1 MKIRK
6 KVLSVLCAAML
17 LGTITSVTVPQVQAS
32 DEQTKKV
39 DGSYLTM
46 QESASGTSQNED
58 AKGQYIMLGE
68 CSITKAGRN
77 RIYVYSGTTARTT
90 VNLVSTIVYVD
101 QYNEKDDAW
110 DQIIGWSKDVENDYF
125 VSTSKYI
132 TVEPGYY
139 YRVRADHFAG
149 IQNHIDM
156 KQKQQSELLS
166 DCCF

>member
-1 MKIRK
+1 MRIRK
-6 KVLSVLCAAML
+6 KMLSVFCAAML

-32 DEQTKKV
+32 E
-39 DGSYLTM
+39 
-46 QESASGTSQNED
+46 
-58 AKGQYIMLGE
+58 YIMLGE

-90 VNLVSTIVYVD
+90 VNLVSTIIYVD
-101 QYNEKDDAW
+101 RYNAEKDAW
-110 DQIIGWSKDVENDYF
+110 GQIAGWSKDAENDYF

-149 IQNHIDM
+149 MQYPYESTYSFTDGIMI
-156 KQKQQSELLS
+156 K
-166 DCCF
+166 

>member
-1 MKIRK
+1 MKIGK
-6 KVLSVLCAAML
+6 KLVSVLCMTVL
-17 LGTITSVTVPQVQAS
+17 LGSVVAVSASEVQAS
-32 DEQTKKV
+32 EEQTKKV

-46 QESASGTSQNED
+46 QESASGTSQNEN
-58 AKGQYIMLGE
+58 AKGQYILLGE

-101 QYNEKDDAW
+101 QYMEDKDAW
-110 DQIIGWSKDVENDYF
+110 GQIAGWSADAENDYF
-125 VSTSKYI
+125 VSTAKYI

-149 IQNHIDM
+149 MEYPYESTYSFTDGIMI
-156 KQKQQSELLS
+156 K
-166 DCCF
+166 

>member
-68 CSITKAGRN
+68 CSITK
-77 RIYVYSGTTARTT
+77 T

-149 IQNHIDM
+149 MEYPYEEDYSFTDGIMI
-156 KQKQQSELLS
+156 K
-166 DCCF
+166 

>member
-1 MKIRK
+1 M
-6 KVLSVLCAAML
+6 
-17 LGTITSVTVPQVQAS
+17 
-32 DEQTKKV
+32 

-46 QESASGTSQNED
+46 QESASGTSQNEN

-77 RIYVYSGTTARTT
+77 RIYVYSGTTANRT
-90 VNLVSTIVYVD
+90 VNLVSTIIYVD

-110 DQIIGWSKDVENDYF
+110 DQIDGWSKDAENDYF

-132 TVEPGYY
+132 SVDPGYY

-149 IQNHIDM
+149 MEYPYDSTYSFTDGIMI
-156 KQKQQSELLS
+156 K
-166 DCCF
+166 

>member
-1 MKIRK
+1 MKIGK
-6 KVLSVLCAAML
+6 KLVSVLCMTVL
-17 LGTITSVTVPQVQAS
+17 LGSVMAVSATEVQAS
-32 DEQTKKV
+32 EEQTKKV

-46 QESASGTSQNED
+46 QESASGTSQNEN
-58 AKGQYIMLGE
+58 AKGQYILLGE

-101 QYNEKDDAW
+101 QYMEDKDAW
-110 DQIIGWSKDVENDYF
+110 GQIDAWREDAENDYF
-125 VSTSKYI
+125 VSTAKYI

-149 IQNHIDM
+149 MEYPYEETYSFTDGIMI
-156 KQKQQSELLS
+156 K
-166 DCCF
+166 

>member
-6 KVLSVLCAAML
+6 KMLSVFCAAML

-46 QESASGTSQNED
+46 QESASGTTQSED
-58 AKGQYIMLGE
+58 AKGQYIMAGE
-68 CSITKAGRN
+68 GSITKAGRN
-77 RIYVYSGTTARTT
+77 RIYVYAGTTANRT

-101 QYNEKDDAW
+101 RYNEEKDAW
-110 DQIIGWSKDVENDYF
+110 GQIAGWSKDVENDYY

-149 IQNHIDM
+149 MQYPYESSFSFTDGIMI
-156 KQKQQSELLS
+156 K
-166 DCCF
+166 

>member
-1 MKIRK
+1 MRIRK
-6 KVLSVLCAAML
+6 KMLSVFCAAML

-32 DEQTKKV
+32 EEQTKKV

-90 VNLVSTIVYVD
+90 VNLVSTIIYVD
-101 QYNEKDDAW
+101 RYNAEKDAW
-110 DQIIGWSKDVENDYF
+110 GQIAGWSKDAENDYF
-125 VSTSKYI
+125 VSTSKYT

-149 IQNHIDM
+149 MQYPYESTYSFTDGIMI
-156 KQKQQSELLS
+156 K
-166 DCCF
+166 

>member
-6 KVLSVLCAAML
+6 KMLSVFCAAML

-32 DEQTKKV
+32 EEQTKKV

-77 RIYVYSGTTARTT
+77 RIYVYSGTTARKT
-90 VNLVSTIVYVD
+90 VNFVSTIIYVD

-110 DQIIGWSKDVENDYF
+110 DQIDAWSKDAENDYF

-132 TVEPGYY
+132 SVDPGYY
-139 YRVRADHFAG
+139 YRVRAEHFAG
-149 IQNHIDM
+149 MQYPYESTYSFTDGIMI
-156 KQKQQSELLS
+156 K
-166 DCCF
+166 